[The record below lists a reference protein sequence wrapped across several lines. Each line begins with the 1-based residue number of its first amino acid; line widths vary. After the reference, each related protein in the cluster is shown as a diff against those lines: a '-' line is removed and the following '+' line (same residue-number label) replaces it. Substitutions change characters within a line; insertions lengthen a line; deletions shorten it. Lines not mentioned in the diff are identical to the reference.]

1 MRSTFSVAFLTLS
14 IACSLVAHAQTVT
27 IDNLG
32 TVPGSGSF
40 PYSHARGVSADGAVV
55 VGDAGSD
62 SSSSAFRWTAAGDI
76 VDLGTFDGS
85 WYSTFARSVSG
96 DGSVLVGGGRRS
108 GSISTRAARVAPSGV
123 QLLPAL
129 YEDFYAMTAGYDV
142 SANGAVV
149 VGQSTSVEFGF
160 QPRACR
166 WDGGTVVSLGTLE
179 PATFVNDSAAT
190 GCSSD
195 ASVIVGWCET
205 ASGRRA
211 TLFRLGQS
219 PQNLGTLGGSA
230 SEAHGVSAN
239 GAVIVGQSHNGNT
252 VRAFRWT
259 QAGGMTD
266 LGTAGGVSGSSV
278 AYAASFDGRVIVGQ
292 SISPSVTGGEACVWT
307 DGVGRQLWEIL
318 QTDFNA
324 DLSGWIGFDVIRDV
338 TPDGSTFVGSGTTS
352 DGDTVG
358 FRVRLSTAQPPTV
371 TKPAPVV
378 IECDGEPNRVALSTT
393 VNDPNAGD
401 RLTVTWRVNGIV
413 RKTATD
419 VVPGTTLNFEY
430 PYPHGEN
437 AVAIR
442 VSDGISTATA
452 TTTVTVADT
461 KVPVLV
467 SVSPVRVAVDRGEVF
482 ASNVKL
488 PRPKVAD
495 VCDLVPKMVHN
506 APKKF
511 PIGVTTVK
519 WTITDAGGNRLT
531 ANQKVTVVNAAPIA
545 DAGRTIVQVTTQR
558 KSKVTLDGR
567 KSRDPDGHTLKY
579 RWSAGTLLQNS
590 RTARPSGYFKIGT
603 TEVTLTVTDEAGKF
617 SKDTVRVTIR
627 KLRLARAAARAADDS
642 VRQSYAHAAKGDRDA
657 AAAAGMRSSLNA
669 YALGTLAGDEVG
681 ANRPAS
687 TEELTAYL
695 SLRSEQSRH
704 AQRAAEQFRES
715 FLNGGDVDSLYASL
729 HAQAAAASA
738 RADLSS
744 DETVDVL
751 VATVDE

>member
-1 MRSTFSVAFLTLS
+1 MRSSFSVASLTLS
-14 IACSLVAHAQTVT
+14 IACSLVAQAQTAT

-32 TVPGSGSF
+32 TVPGAGSF

-76 VDLGTFDGS
+76 EDLGAFDGS

-96 DGSVLVGGGRRS
+96 DGSVLVGGGGRS

-129 YEDFYAMTAGYDV
+129 YEDFYAITEAHDV
-142 SANGAVV
+142 SASGIVV
-149 VGQSTSVEFGF
+149 VGNSTSVEFGF

-166 WDGGTVVSLGTLE
+166 WESGSVVDLGTLE

-195 ASVIVGWCET
+195 ASVIVGRCET

-211 TLFRLGQS
+211 TLFRVGQA
-219 PQNLGTLGGSA
+219 PQNLGTLGGNA

-239 GAVIVGQSHNGNT
+239 GVVIVGQSHNGST

-266 LGTAGGVSGSSV
+266 LGTAGGVPGSSV
-278 AYAASFDGRVIVGQ
+278 AYAASFDGRIIVGQ

-307 DGVGRQLWEIL
+307 DGVGRQLWNIL

-324 DLSGWIGFDVIRDV
+324 DLTGWIGFDVIRDV
-338 TPDGSTFVGSGTTS
+338 SPDGSTFVGSGTTS

-371 TKPAPVV
+371 TKPTPVV
-378 IECDGEPNRVALSTT
+378 IECDGEPNHVALAAT
-393 VNDPNAGD
+393 VNDPNAAD
-401 RLTVTWRVNGIV
+401 RLTVTWRVNGTV
-413 RKTATD
+413 RQTTAN
-419 VVPGTTLNFEY
+419 VVPGTTINFEY

-437 AVAIR
+437 LVSIR
-442 VSDGISTATA
+442 VSDGVSTATA

-461 KVPVLV
+461 QVPIVV
-467 SVSPVRVAVDRGEVF
+467 SVSPVRVGVDRGEIF
-482 ASNVKL
+482 ATGVRL
-488 PRPKVAD
+488 PKPIVAD
-495 VCDLVPKMVHN
+495 VCDLIPKMVN
-506 APKKF
+506 DAPKKF

-519 WTITDAGGNRLT
+519 WTITDAGNNRVT

-545 DAGRTIVQVTTQR
+545 DAGRNIVQVTTQR
-558 KSKVTLDGR
+558 RSKVTLDGR
-567 KSRDPDGHTLKY
+567 KSRDPDGHALKY
-579 RWSAGTLLQNS
+579 RWSAGTLLQNA

-617 SKDTVRVTIR
+617 SKDTVRVTIQ
-627 KLRLARAAARAADDS
+627 KLKLARAAARVADDS
-642 VRQSYAHAAKGDRDA
+642 VRQSYAHAAGVDRDVS
-657 AAAAGMRSSLNA
+657 AAAGMRSSLNA
-669 YALGTLAGDEVG
+669 YALGALAGDDVG
-681 ANRPAS
+681 AAKPAS
-687 TEELTAYL
+687 TEELTDYL
-695 SLRSEQSRH
+695 ALRSEQSRQ
-704 AQRAAEQFRES
+704 AELAAEQFRES
-715 FLNGGDVDSLYASL
+715 FLNGGDVRSLYASL

-751 VATVDE
+751 VTTVE